1 MVRIRFPPAESP
13 RTIGSCPTLQ
23 VRRRYPDSF
32 PLLHG
37 HEFGH
42 CAVEHGSIRKL
53 GTSSKAMIIESSA
66 EANPAAASD
75 LVFRCSRLPHG
86 PYQGAQER
94 AAIREGYSVLFV
106 AAQGDARQEVTQ
118 RSIG

>member
-42 CAVEHGSIRKL
+42 CAIEHGSIRKL
-53 GTSSKAMIIESSA
+53 GTSSKAMIIES
-66 EANPAAASD
+66 
-75 LVFRCSRLPHG
+75 RC
-86 PYQGAQER
+86 
-94 AAIREGYSVLFV
+94 
-106 AAQGDARQEVTQ
+106 
-118 RSIG
+118 